1 MDMRTATAV
10 SLTNQAGLRDILQK
24 LWSDHVMWTRAF
36 IVSTAS
42 DFGDLSAVTDELLRN
57 PTNFANVLK
66 PLYGVEKAKAFETL
80 LKDHLV
86 IAAQLV
92 NAFKNGDVAAAETEH
107 KKWYANAD
115 AIANAL
121 PQINPNWDTATWQSL
136 LYDHLNMTE
145 NEAAQILGGK
155 FEESIRLY
163 NQIEDEA
170 LKMADTMADGI
181 SKRGESANQA
191 AMAPAPQQQKD
202 SMFEYPKNLNDA
214 LSLIQQAVAGENE
227 DRMFYGY
234 LIENAPSE
242 EDKQIIKG
250 IQENEISHYG
260 WFRQIYKQL
269 TGKPVPKLPDEK
281 FTPPAS
287 YCEGLGKALL
297 GEQNAVSKYRRILYA
312 MQDRVHINM
321 LTQIITDE
329 IRHGI
334 LYSYLY
340 AGNGCRA

>member
-1 MDMRTATAV
+1 MDMRNRMAV
-10 SLTNQAGLRDILQK
+10 SRPSPAELRDILRK
-24 LWSDHVMWTRAF
+24 LWSDHVLWTRAF
-36 IVSTAS
+36 ILSTAF
-42 DFGDLSAVTDELLRN
+42 DLGDLSAVTNELLRN
-57 PTNFANVLK
+57 PAHFADVLK
-66 PLYGVEKAKAFETL
+66 PIYGEENAKAFETL
-80 LKDHLV
+80 LKDHLM

-92 NAFKNGDVAAAETEH
+92 GAFKKGDIAAAEAEH

-121 PQINPNWDTATWQSL
+121 PQINPNWDMATWQKL

-155 FEESIRLY
+155 FEESIRQY

-170 LKMADTMADGI
+170 LKMADTMANGI
-181 SKRGESANQA
+181 LQPKETVNRA
-191 AMAPAPQQQKD
+191 AMAPATQQQND
-202 SMFEYPKNLNDA
+202 SMFEYPKNLNEA

-234 LIENAPSE
+234 LIQNAPSE
-242 EDKQIIKG
+242 QDKQIITG
-250 IQENEISHYG
+250 IQQNEISHYG
-260 WFRQIYKQL
+260 WFKQIYQQL
-269 TGKPVPKLPDEK
+269 TGKPVPKLPDEQL
-281 FTPPAS
+281 TPPAS

-297 GEQNAVSKYRRILYA
+297 GEQNAVQKYRRILYA

-340 AGNGCRA
+340 AKNGCRE